1 MFNHLFLLY
10 PLFFSY
16 FISCKPYHILL
27 SCTSLSIKRPLT
39 EIKQHFNFS
48 FRRSASLISKVF
60 ETKNLQRIIFSS
72 YCCVFFVLQCFAV
85 VFFCF
90 SFGFHIIGI
99 VVIIFEIEVS
109 STLILLE
116 RFLIILFPFCF
127 LLCSLAFLLLLFG
140 SALAPFSLCFF
151 FFFFSFELKTSDGL
165 PSGKLKGRGGARSR
179 RGGCRACS
187 RCDVTPART
196 PRC

>member
-165 PSGKLKGRGGARSR
+165 PSGKLKGRGGDR
-179 RGGCRACS
+179 RGSSESRACG
-187 RCDVTPART
+187 
-196 PRC
+196 

>member
-1 MFNHLFLLY
+1 MRLK
-10 PLFFSY
+10 
-16 FISCKPYHILL
+16 I
-27 SCTSLSIKRPLT
+27 LSILSNKASATVESRVPL
-39 EIKQHFNFS
+39 KGVAPSYLNFS

-99 VVIIFEIEVS
+99 VVIIFEIEVF

-151 FFFFSFELKTSDGL
+151 FFFFSF
-165 PSGKLKGRGGARSR
+165 
-179 RGGCRACS
+179 
-187 RCDVTPART
+187 
-196 PRC
+196 